1 MPSKPLDNLS
11 ISAPKAWSANIADG
25 GGSLSGSQSSWV
37 SSVVSSVSVDVP
49 EVCCGVPPLPAEL
62 LLNRNRFQVP
72 RLSKP
77 TDTKKSRL
85 IRTFI
90 CPDLWHVDV
99 YDFVN
104 LYLFNKFTE
113 NKISLSRVMMISS
126 WVLIVCLDNAI
137 STEELFSA
145 INLASKGLVYVSW
158 QKDRRLMWRKLSR
171 RVKIKTSKNKRQKLR
186 SSSFVSESVDLC
198 SRLHRLFC
206 IPCLRVC
213 ID

>member
-77 TDTKKSRL
+77 TDAKKSRL
-85 IRTFI
+85 IRIFI
-90 CPDLWHVDV
+90 CPNLWHVDV

-104 LYLFNKFTE
+104 LYSFNKFTK

-126 WVLIVCLDNAI
+126 WVLIVCLDNAK

-158 QKDRRLMWRKLSR
+158 QKDRRLLWRKLSR
-171 RVKIKTSKNKRQKLR
+171 RVKIKTSENKR
-186 SSSFVSESVDLC
+186 
-198 SRLHRLFC
+198 
-206 IPCLRVC
+206 
-213 ID
+213 